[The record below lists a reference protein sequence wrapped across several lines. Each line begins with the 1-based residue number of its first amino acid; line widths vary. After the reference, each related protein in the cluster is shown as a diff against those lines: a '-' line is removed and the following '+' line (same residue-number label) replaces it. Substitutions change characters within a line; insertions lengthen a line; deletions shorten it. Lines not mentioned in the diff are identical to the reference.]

1 MCSAGARPRKTGRS
15 WSSKWV
21 RVPLW
26 EGQWGPPPWRGA
38 SGSPWTP
45 APAGWTLAGP
55 WEGPSFPWA
64 LTARNTNGPPCFS
77 ALGWADAP
85 GNGWRGFL
93 SLPSGQLK
101 PPLGAPHASP
111 QLPLSRQYPGPLLG
125 YPFDRDVHSRR
136 SRLFEWALGWGCG
149 FCVAA
154 GWRLFTEPR
163 LRDHMLCRERGEIKK
178 ALSIAVSA
186 RQRGIRGSSPPVVEA
201 ATTCPGPLSRLWIPP
216 PAPSFHEAPLEQVL
230 PGRLGHQ
237 E

>member
-21 RVPLW
+21 GVPM
-26 EGQWGPPPWRGA
+26 G
-38 SGSPWTP
+38 T
-45 APAGWTLAGP
+45 
-55 WEGPSFPWA
+55 
-64 LTARNTNGPPCFS
+64 TARNTNGTPRFP
-77 ALGWADAP
+77 ALGRADAP
-85 GNGWRGFL
+85 GSGWRGFL
-93 SLPSGQLK
+93 SLPSRQLK

-111 QLPLSRQYPGPLLG
+111 QLPLSRQYPSPLLG

-186 RQRGIRGSSPPVVEA
+186 RQRGTRGSPPPVVEA

>member
-1 MCSAGARPRKTGRS
+1 M
-15 WSSKWV
+15 
-21 RVPLW
+21 
-26 EGQWGPPPWRGA
+26 GA
-38 SGSPWTP
+38 SSM
-45 APAGWTLAGP
+45 AGGLRA
-55 WEGPSFPWA
+55 A
-64 LTARNTNGPPCFS
+64 VDPCIGRVDSSRPVGGS
-77 ALGWADAP
+77 ALPMGTDRAKTP
-85 GNGWRGFL
+85 TERRVSPPSVGQTPLGSGWRGFL
-93 SLPSGQLK
+93 PLPFRQLK

-111 QLPLSRQYPGPLLG
+111 QLPLSRQYPSPLLG

-216 PAPSFHEAPLEQVL
+216 PASPFHETPLERVL

-237 E
+237 EKVGNLARWE

>member
-1 MCSAGARPRKTGRS
+1 MLPRSYPFRDGIRAPFSDTRLTEM
-15 WSSKWV
+15 
-21 RVPLW
+21 RIA
-26 EGQWGPPPWRGA
+26 EGGDSLSGP
-38 SGSPWTP
+38 
-45 APAGWTLAGP
+45 LAG
-55 WEGPSFPWA
+55 
-64 LTARNTNGPPCFS
+64 
-77 ALGWADAP
+77 
-85 GNGWRGFL
+85 
-93 SLPSGQLK
+93 
-101 PPLGAPHASP
+101 
-111 QLPLSRQYPGPLLG
+111 
-125 YPFDRDVHSRR
+125 
-136 SRLFEWALGWGCG
+136 GCG

-216 PAPSFHEAPLEQVL
+216 PAPSFRETPLEQVL